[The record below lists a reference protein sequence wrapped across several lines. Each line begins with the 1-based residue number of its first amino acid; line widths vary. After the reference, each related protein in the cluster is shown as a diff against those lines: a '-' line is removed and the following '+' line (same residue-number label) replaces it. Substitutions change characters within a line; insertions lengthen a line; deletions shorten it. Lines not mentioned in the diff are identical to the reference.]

1 MNRYGKLLAL
11 GLAVAVAGSA
21 FAAGRKDGASADGK
35 PTVAVSILP
44 QEYFVSRISGG
55 RVEALV
61 LVGPGQNPHSYE
73 PTPRQMAALSTASAW
88 ILSNTEF
95 EAALRPKIA
104 AQYPT
109 LAIVDGTEGVR
120 FRPMEAHDHDEEDH
134 HEEGHEGDDHDDDH
148 GEEGNIDRHTWL
160 GKEGALILA
169 GHIKETLIR
178 IDGAGRQV
186 YEENYRTLV
195 QDVEREFSALAS
207 ELASLRGKTVF
218 VYHPAFGYFL
228 DEFGIVQEAVEVGGK
243 EPSAKT
249 LSALIDKAKEEKP
262 AAIFVQPQFSTRAAK
277 NVADAVGAQVVAL
290 DDLAP
295 DWLANIRRMGDALK
309 KAAASVQ

>member
-1 MNRYGKLLAL
+1 MNRFGKHIALAL
-11 GLAVAVAGSA
+11 VIGIAGFS
-21 FAAGRKDGASADGK
+21 FAAGSKESASTDGK
-35 PTVAVSILP
+35 PMVAVSILP
-44 QEYFVSRISGG
+44 QEYFVSRIAGG
-55 RVEALV
+55 RVGTLV
-61 LVGPGQNPHSYE
+61 LVGPGQHPHSYE
-73 PTPRQMAALSTASAW
+73 PTPRQMAALASASAW

-95 EAALRPKIA
+95 EVALEPKIA
-104 AQYPT
+104 ALNPT
-109 LAIVDGTEGVR
+109 LAIVDGTKGVR
-120 FRPMEAHDHDEEDH
+120 FRPLEAHSDHEDEDE
-134 HEEGHEGDDHDDDH
+134 H

-178 IDGAGRQV
+178 IDGAGRQI
-186 YEENYRTLV
+186 YEENYNSLV
-195 QDVEREFSALAS
+195 RDVEKEFSALAS

-243 EPSAKT
+243 EPSAKA
-249 LSALIDKAKEEKP
+249 LSALIEKAKEEKP
-262 AAIFVQPQFSTRAAK
+262 AAIFVQPQFSARAAK
-277 NVADAVGAQVVAL
+277 KVADAVGAQVVAL

-295 DWLANIRRMGDALK
+295 DWLANIRRMGAALK